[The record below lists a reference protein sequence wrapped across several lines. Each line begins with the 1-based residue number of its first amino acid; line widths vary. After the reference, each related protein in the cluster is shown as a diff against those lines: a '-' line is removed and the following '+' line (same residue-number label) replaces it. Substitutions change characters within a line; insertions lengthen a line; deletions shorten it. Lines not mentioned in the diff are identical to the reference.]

1 MKIARAHRPAILIVE
16 DDPIIRWSGAETLM
30 EAGFEVLEAGNAA
43 EALRLL
49 ENHGAVRVLF
59 TDVDMPGK
67 MDGLE
72 LARIAAHR
80 WPCIHIIVASGR
92 REPQMRQMPD
102 NGRFIP
108 KPYMPEQIVRD
119 IDELLAA

>member
-1 MKIARAHRPAILIVE
+1 MKTAHAHRPAILIVE
-16 DDPIIRWSGAETLM
+16 DDPIIRWSGAETLLD
-30 EAGFEVLEAGNAA
+30 AGFEVLEAASA
-43 EALRLL
+43 DEALTLL
-49 ENHGAVRVLF
+49 ENHGAVSVLF
-59 TDVDMPGK
+59 TDVDMPGG
-67 MDGLE
+67 MDGIE

-92 REPQMRQMPD
+92 RETQVRRMPD